1 MQLSDGDLTVWE
13 EIFLM
18 MVVGMV
24 LPPLQ
29 TGLLKR
35 SLHYHKVSEIAPS
48 CDVPSSRE
56 KDGTVMVRAGW
67 RDVGANGDGFA

>member
-1 MQLSDGDLTVWE
+1 
-13 EIFLM
+13 M

-35 SLHYHKVSEIAPS
+35 SLHYHKVSEIAPC
-48 CDVPSSRE
+48 CDARSSRE
-56 KDGTVMVRAGW
+56 KDDAVMVRAG
-67 RDVGANGDGFA
+67 RREVGANGDGFV